1 MAEYVENQ
9 KRKPSMNTKKP
20 GPNISHLS
28 CREAQAPLVSALIQ
42 GFAEA
47 MGEEEALAV
56 AAKVIREDAIRSG
69 RSLAEAFSGNSLET
83 LLQLV
88 REVWAAD
95 GTMEVANVEIT
106 SDTLEFDVTACGYAE
121 MYQRLGLGKLGRLLS
136 CDRDFPFQEGFNP
149 DIELRRTQT
158 IMEGADHCDFRYR
171 NRRA

>member
-1 MAEYVENQ
+1 LAEYVQNQ
-9 KRKPSMNTKKP
+9 KRKSSMNSKKP

-47 MGEEEALAV
+47 RGEEEALAV
-56 AAKVIREDAIRSG
+56 AAEVIRGDAIRSG

-83 LLQLV
+83 LHQLV

-95 GTMEVANVEIT
+95 GTMEIANVDLTGE
-106 SDTLEFDVTACGYAE
+106 TLSFDVTACGYAE
-121 MYQRLGLGKLGRLLS
+121 MYERLGLRKLGCLLS
-136 CDRDFPFQEGFNP
+136 CDRDFPFLQGFNP
-149 DIELRRTQT
+149 DIELQRTRT

-171 NRRA
+171 KRRV